1 MANFNIKENPL
12 FQKTMRKL
20 ETTDRAHA
28 GVFNALFEILLDNDN
43 ALYKRCGRTLFGLEE
58 TPMEPNDVLFIIEDE
73 QESNF
78 EGASFSNLTFGET
91 PPESGENWAAI
102 GVEGEVRAGSET
114 GIIDGKLVVSE
125 EEPSDTTFFA
135 KINKF

>member
-1 MANFNIKENPL
+1 
-12 FQKTMRKL
+12 
-20 ETTDRAHA
+20 
-28 GVFNALFEILLDNDN
+28 
-43 ALYKRCGRTLFGLEE
+43 
-58 TPMEPNDVLFIIEDE
+58 MEPNDILFIIEE
-73 QESNF
+73 EPQEISF